1 MTELL
6 LERYFGGVTPRG
18 DNSNDRKKIGQFTGI
33 IGIIVNLL
41 LFALKLALG
50 LITSSLAIVADAINN
65 LSDAGV
71 SLVTI
76 LGFRF
81 AAKPADGEH
90 PYGHGRIEYLTG
102 LFLAAIILVV
112 GLKTAEESYHRIIS
126 PVDISVD
133 FVIIGGLTL
142 SIFTKLWLGYF
153 YKSIGNRIGSVAIK
167 AAATDSFSDCIST
180 SGVML
185 SILVYYFGGYNI
197 DGYAGMIVAL
207 FILFTGYHAADDT
220 LKPLLGTNPDEE
232 ITARIDEIVKKCK
245 DVLGYHDL
253 VIHSYGPNHSFAT
266 LHAEISADYD
276 IVSAH
281 DIIDTLEKR
290 INDEL
295 GIDIIIH
302 MDPVD
307 LNSAEKKICQKVVG
321 DILRGIDAELSL
333 HDFRLTKSKGKQKK
347 MCFEIM
353 VPHGYKIDD
362 ERLKGMIF
370 EELLNRCSPYTASI
384 HLDHPYQHSCS

>member
-1 MTELL
+1 MTDLFL
-6 LERYFGGVTPRG
+6 SRCFGGRMPKG
-18 DNSNDRKKIGQFTGI
+18 DNPSDRKRVGQFTGTV
-33 IGIIVNLL
+33 GIIVNFL
-41 LFALKLALG
+41 LFTLKLSLG
-50 LITSSLAIVADAINN
+50 IITESVAITADAINN

-81 AAKPADGEH
+81 AAKPADDEH

-102 LFLAAIILVV
+102 LFLAAIIIVV
-112 GLKTAEESYHRIIS
+112 GFKTAEESYHRITA
-126 PVDISVD
+126 PVDINVD
-133 FVIIGGLTL
+133 TVVIIGLTV
-142 SIFTKLWLGYF
+142 SILTKLWLGYF
-153 YKSIGNRIGSVAIK
+153 YKSIGGRIDSVAIK

-180 SGVML
+180 SGVLL
-185 SILVYYFGGYNI
+185 SILVFYFCGYNI

-207 FILFTGYHAADDT
+207 LILLTGYHAADDT

-232 ITARIDEIVKKCK
+232 LTERIDSIVKQNNEI
-245 DVLGYHDL
+245 LGYHDL

-276 IVSAH
+276 MVTAH
-281 DIIDTLEKR
+281 DIIDSLEKR
-290 INDEL
+290 INEEL
-295 GIDIIIH
+295 GVEAIIH

-307 LNSAEKKICQKVVG
+307 LDNTEEKICQRAVRE
-321 DILRGIDAELSL
+321 ILRNIDSRLSL
-333 HDFRLTKSKGKQKK
+333 HDFRLTESDGEQKK

-353 VPHGYKIDD
+353 VPHGYKIND

-370 EELLNRCSPYTASI
+370 EELLNRFSPYTASI
-384 HLDHPYQHSCS
+384 HLDHPYQ

>member
-6 LERYFGGVTPRG
+6 LRNYFGGEMPKG
-18 DNSNDRKKIGQFTGI
+18 DKPADRKRIGQFTGSV
-33 IGIIVNLL
+33 GIIVNLL
-41 LFALKLALG
+41 LFALKLTLG
-50 LITSSLAIVADAINN
+50 IITSSLAIIADAINN

-81 AAKPADGEH
+81 AAKPADNEH

-112 GLKTAEESYHRIIS
+112 GFKTAEESYHRIIT
-126 PVDISVD
+126 PVEINVD
-133 FVIIGGLTL
+133 AVIIAGLVL

-180 SGVML
+180 SGVLL
-185 SILVYYFGGYNI
+185 SILVYYFGGFNI
-197 DGYAGMIVAL
+197 DGYAGMVVAI
-207 FILFTGYHAADDT
+207 FILLTGYHAADDT

-232 ITARIDEIVKKCK
+232 ITNRIDEIMRRSPGII
-245 DVLGYHDL
+245 GYHDL

-266 LHAEISADYD
+266 LHAEISTEYD
-276 IVSAH
+276 MVTAH
-281 DIIDTLEKR
+281 NIIDSIEKVLSE
-290 INDEL
+290 EL
-295 GIDIIIH
+295 GVEAIIH

-307 LNSAEKKICQKVVG
+307 LDNTEEKICQKAVKE
-321 DILRGIDAELSL
+321 ILEKIDDQLSF
-333 HDFRLTKSKGKQKK
+333 HDFRLTGADGEQKT
-347 MCFEIM
+347 MSFEIM
-353 VPHGYKIDD
+353 VPHGYKISD
-362 ERLKGMIF
+362 EKLKGKIY
-370 EELLNRCSPYTASI
+370 EALLNRFSPYTALI
-384 HLDHPYQHSCS
+384 HLDHPYH